1 MEQALAL
8 VKIDND
14 KKMIDAVEE
23 MRRKEK
29 DNYNKLVATE
39 KKKLEI
45 EKAKYMEKTNA
56 KLNDA
61 QKANQQLE
69 NVR

>member
-45 EKAKYMEKTNA
+45 EKAKYMEKMNA